1 MPQSPLANA
10 NPSLRWSRASVLAGL
25 LAIVVYGY
33 LGYQAYRVLFPEIE
47 VSLSAE
53 YEPYSRWLTVRG
65 GAYADAKPV
74 ADGKALIV
82 FETSD
87 PNATHSFH
95 VPVHEGHFALDA
107 GIGASWD
114 RPGVVRRVRAIV
126 DASGLRGSG
135 IGEVPGPNEVGDWI
149 LPALVSVWISLVV
162 VFVWL
167 FTGEY
172 SRWKQRG
179 AIMYSYVVAAMFLI
193 VPLAVPV
200 VVAIV
205 PGVGARL
212 ARTPVGFLQVGQA
225 TMGGSNSP
233 VTLGQWSLN
242 IGGTPVPRGEA
253 SAPRDVKPE
262 PVAPPKPAARNVS
275 LEQPAVSSTDAR
287 ADGGVHSEPSG
298 EDLHGELA
306 RTAVG
311 ALVAA
316 APTHARPSEPSGPV
330 PTVMHRDELAT
341 IYDVEGGL
349 VVPLYVLILATIG
362 GAFRMTRTVPELEG
376 EIRSVEIRR
385 RQRVSLSMRD
395 LIAAPVQAAWAPL
408 AGVSTPRPDPEAAP
422 APQSTE
428 ASVAVH
434 VSTVE
439 ASVEEV
445 SEPDKSVDTDPTAA
459 PTPAAQSGAAAETK
473 PGQTA
478 EAKRQDLESELA
490 EARKALT
497 HQALFLFTSPFMGI
511 LAYYALVLVHDEF
524 GTKTPI
530 VAIVAFVSGIKSEDV
545 LQRIVDLAQAAQ
557 GDRNGATPPEP
568 KPP

>member
-1 MPQSPLANA
+1 MPESPLASTKSS
-10 NPSLRWSRASVLAGL
+10 PGWSRASLLAGL
-25 LAIVVYGY
+25 LAVAVYGFV
-33 LGYQAYRVLFPEIE
+33 GHQAYRALFPEIE

-74 ADGKALIV
+74 ADGTALIF

-87 PNATHSFH
+87 PNASHSFH
-95 VPVHEGHFALDA
+95 VPVHAGHFALDA

-114 RPGVVRRVRAIV
+114 RPGVVRRVRAMV
-126 DASGLRGSG
+126 EASGLRGTG

-149 LPALVSVWISLVV
+149 LPAVVSLWISLVV

-179 AIMYSYVVAAMFLI
+179 AIMYSYVIAAMFLI

-212 ARTPVGFLQVGQA
+212 ARTPVGFLQVGKA
-225 TMGGSNSP
+225 TMGGSSTP
-233 VTLGQWSLN
+233 VALGQWSLN
-242 IGGTPVPRGEA
+242 IGGTPVPRGDA
-253 SAPRDVKPE
+253 PLPRDTKIEPE
-262 PVAPPKPAARNVS
+262 APKPADADAVI
-275 LEQPAVSSTDAR
+275 EAPAVSSIGADAGVRAQHTDESLGA
-287 ADGGVHSEPSG
+287 
-298 EDLHGELA
+298 ELS

-316 APTHARPSEPSGPV
+316 APAHASTPAPAGPL
-330 PTVMHRDELAT
+330 PTVTHRDELAT

-362 GAFRMTRTVPELEG
+362 GAFRMTRAVPELEG
-376 EIRSVEIRR
+376 DIRSVEIRR
-385 RQRVSLSMRD
+385 GQRASLSMRD
-395 LIAAPVQAAWAPL
+395 LIAVPVRAAWAPF
-408 AGVSTPRPDPEAAP
+408 AGLSTPREAAP
-422 APQSTE
+422 APALQPID
-428 ASVAVH
+428 ANVAVR
-434 VSTVE
+434 VSSVE
-439 ASVEEV
+439 ATIEEV
-445 SEPDKSVDTDPTAA
+445 AQPVKAPDAGRGPVSA
-459 PTPAAQSGAAAETK
+459 PAAESDSAAQPKSA
-473 PGQTA
+473 QA
-478 EAKRQDLESELA
+478 VDVKRQDLESELA
-490 EARKALT
+490 ELRKALT

-557 GDRNGATPPEP
+557 GERNGKTQPES
-568 KPP
+568 KPQ